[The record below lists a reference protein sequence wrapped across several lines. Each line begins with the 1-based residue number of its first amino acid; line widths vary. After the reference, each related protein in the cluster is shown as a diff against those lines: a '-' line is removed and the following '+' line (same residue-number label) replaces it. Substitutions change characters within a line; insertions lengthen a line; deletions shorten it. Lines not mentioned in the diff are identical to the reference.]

1 MGSMRKPRIF
11 HRLRRNR
18 REEWA
23 SYGGGELR
31 NRCVKPIP
39 NFWKAQPTHA
49 LPFVVPAAEH
59 L

>member
-1 MGSMRKPRIF
+1 M
-11 HRLRRNR
+11 
-18 REEWA
+18 A
-23 SYGGGELR
+23 VR

-39 NFWKAQPTHA
+39 NFWKAQPTSHA